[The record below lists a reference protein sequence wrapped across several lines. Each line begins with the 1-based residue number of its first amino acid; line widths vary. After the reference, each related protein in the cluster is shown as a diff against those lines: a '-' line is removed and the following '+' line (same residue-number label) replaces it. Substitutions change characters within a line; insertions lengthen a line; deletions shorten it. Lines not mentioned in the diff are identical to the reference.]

1 MTSTL
6 ATNYVSSKLSRKH
19 FLETTKEGYPLQ
31 NQVPRTIESYTGNG
45 NTTIPLTFK
54 DIHSIDTA
62 LVGGV
67 LTLDCSAGHN
77 YFRRQVAIESSVQI
91 ANNIVVNYGT
101 GNFIRAGYS
110 DLFLPTTI
118 TIPAGTPPFR
128 LNLDFIDRNYC
139 HASFASGYPTKA
151 PDFLSVQIAQNVVN
165 DINSVGGQNV
175 LWEPTSLLNSSSLT
189 PNIGAGGFIESFTVA
204 KAGFIEVNCVM
215 SPNGHIASEFIAYL
229 RINGVSVFQGESVL
243 GLGGHHWACSRILQ
257 VFPNDVISIFSA
269 NIHGVAAVWLPTQV
283 ESSLSIKY
291 VN

>member
-19 FLETTKEGYPLQ
+19 YLETTKEGYPLQ

-54 DIHSIDTA
+54 DIHSIDTP

-204 KAGFIEVNCVM
+204 KAGFVEVNCVM
-215 SPNGHIASEFIAYL
+215 SPNGHIASEFIGYL
-229 RINGVSVFQGESVL
+229 RLNGAPIFQGESTN
-243 GLGGHHWACSRILQ
+243 GLGGHHWSCSKIFP
-257 VFPNDVISIFSA
+257 VVPNDVISIFSA
-269 NIHGVAAVWLPTQV
+269 NIHGVVALWVPTQI
-283 ESSLSIKY
+283 ESTLSIKY